1 MIEYLNKLYG
11 KIICRFLVDLGF
23 AIMGEENETFYIEDH
38 NHKAKTLKIN
48 RDNMYELNSAKA
60 FIYFNNYTKK

>member
-1 MIEYLNKLYG
+1 
-11 KIICRFLVDLGF
+11 
-23 AIMGEENETFYIEDH
+23 MGEENETFYIEDH

-60 FIYFNNYTKK
+60 FIYFNNYAKNGRI